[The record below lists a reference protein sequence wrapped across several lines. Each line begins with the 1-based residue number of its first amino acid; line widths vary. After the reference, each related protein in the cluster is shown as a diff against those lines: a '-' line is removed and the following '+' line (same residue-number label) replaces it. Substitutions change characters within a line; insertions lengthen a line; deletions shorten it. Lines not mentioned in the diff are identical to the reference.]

1 MPAKTGLFGFK
12 KEAIRFKIYMLQYS
26 SLNGD
31 NKNMNYIYSF
41 TISLFIKNLNALK
54 HILEKSE
61 EYAREKNID
70 PNSWLDERL
79 APDMF
84 PLVKQIQVVCDN
96 AKGAAARLAE
106 VEIPKYEDNEKTF
119 AELKARIDKTI
130 EFLETFSEESFKNA
144 ADAKVALSYFP
155 GKYMT
160 GQDYACEY
168 AVPNFLF
175 HMVAAYAILRKNG
188 VPLGKADF
196 INGLPLKDVS

>member
-1 MPAKTGLFGFK
+1 
-12 KEAIRFKIYMLQYS
+12 
-26 SLNGD
+26 
-31 NKNMNYIYSF
+31 MNNIYSF
-41 TISLFIKNLNALK
+41 TVPLFIKNLNALK

-61 EYAREKNID
+61 EYAKEKNID

-84 PLVKQIQVVCDN
+84 PLVKQIQVACDN

-106 VEIPKYEDNEKTF
+106 AEIPKYEDNEKTF
-119 AELKARIDKTI
+119 AELYARIDKTI
-130 EFLETFSEESFKNA
+130 DFLKTFSEESFKNA
-144 ADAKVALSYFP
+144 ADAKVTLTYFP

-160 GQDYACEY
+160 GQDYAREY

-188 VPLGKADF
+188 VPLGKGDF

>member
-1 MPAKTGLFGFK
+1 
-12 KEAIRFKIYMLQYS
+12 
-26 SLNGD
+26 
-31 NKNMNYIYSF
+31 MNNIYSF
-41 TISLFIKNLNALK
+41 TVPLFIKNLNALR

-61 EYAREKNID
+61 EYAKEKNID

-84 PLVKQIQVVCDN
+84 PLVKQIQVACDN
-96 AKGAAARLAE
+96 AKGVAARLAE
-106 VEIPKYEDNEKTF
+106 VDIPKYEDDEKTF

-130 EFLETFSEESFKNA
+130 EFLKTFSEESFKNA
-144 ADAKVALSYFP
+144 ADAKVTLPYFP
-155 GKYMT
+155 KKYMT
-160 GQDYACEY
+160 GQDYAREY

-196 INGLPLKDVS
+196 INSLPLKDVS